1 MNSLVHIPGFG
12 DFQMNCIEYHKDP
25 YSIEI
30 VERKDHPK
38 TMPEMDTAT
47 CMLQYADPN
56 KQVFI

>member
-1 MNSLVHIPGFG
+1 
-12 DFQMNCIEYHKDP
+12 MNCIEYHKDP